1 MVFMDQY
8 EMYIK
13 VVELKSFS
21 EAAKALNRTPSAI
34 SKQIHLLE
42 ESLGVQ
48 LFIRTTR
55 ALTITSAGQLYYE
68 RCSDISKKI
77 ENAKTELKDFA
88 NEPAGTLNVTWPN
101 FLSSSSII
109 RALGGFT
116 KAYPNIKLNV
126 EVTNEYLDLL
136 QSNIDFAFRSTSD
149 AQLKDSNL
157 IAIKLS
163 YIQPILC
170 ASSELLRQNGYPK
183 TMTEFLSLPQ
193 VIPTYFSFMQ
203 GFKKAF
209 PGMKDFDESKHHK
222 ASDVMALYN
231 MIKAGFGV
239 GCIARH
245 IVERDIQEGNIID
258 LTGEMLPK
266 FPMYLIFPKLNYTP
280 KINRYFIDYL
290 KNQFSTT

>member
-1 MVFMDQY
+1 MDQY

-55 ALTITSAGQLYYE
+55 ALTITSAGQLYYK

-77 ENAKTELKDFA
+77 DNAKTELMDFA
-88 NEPAGTLNVTWPN
+88 NEPIGTLNVTWPN
-101 FLSSSSII
+101 VLSSSII
-109 RALGGFT
+109 IRQLGGFT

-126 EVTNEYLDLL
+126 EVTNEHLDLL
-136 QSNIDFAFRSTSD
+136 QNNIDFAFRATGEG
-149 AQLKDSNL
+149 QLKDSNL
-157 IAIKLS
+157 IGIKLS
-163 YIQPILC
+163 YIQPIFC
-170 ASSELLRQNGYPK
+170 ASSEIISENRPPK
-183 TMTEFLSLPQ
+183 TMEDILSLPL
-193 VIPTYFSFMQ
+193 VIPTYFSFIQ

-209 PGMKDFDESKHHK
+209 PGMKDFDENKHHK
-222 ASDVMALYN
+222 ASDITALYN

-239 GCIARH
+239 GYIGRH
-245 IVERDIQEGNIID
+245 IVEKDIQEGTLVD
-258 LTGEMLPK
+258 LTGEILPK
-266 FPMYLIFPKLNYTP
+266 LPIYLIFPKLNYTP

-290 KNQFSTT
+290 KNQFTTT